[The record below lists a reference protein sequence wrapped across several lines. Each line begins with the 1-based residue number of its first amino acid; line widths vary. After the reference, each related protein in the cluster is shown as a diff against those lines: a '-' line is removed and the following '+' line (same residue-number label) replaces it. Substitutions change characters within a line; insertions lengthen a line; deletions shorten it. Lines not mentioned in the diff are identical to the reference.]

1 MSQDSFVGELM
12 PPPDLVVPATQSSQ
26 LSSSQRS
33 KTRTPTPSAS
43 HMSTPPPTVDPSSQS
58 QRRRPASAG
67 SMTADEVATASAEEL
82 RAHMLAMQS
91 ALHEAKTMAQH
102 YRLQHTMLAQ
112 ESQAALERMAV
123 EARMAQ
129 YENDVIYTASE
140 QHHAAQSCLAPS
152 SQPPPLPEGTIPVQ
166 KELYQRLCR
175 DVQQLTDHNQSLQR
189 ECSAQEKVIGRQEGE
204 IASLS
209 DKVLLMRERIREN
222 REHLN
227 KIRSRSGRMTDA
239 TPRSVYSTPQRPPR
253 ATQDHSQQ
261 PFAALL
267 QASEMA
273 RQEGRTNTSG
283 GRKKQKTGH
292 NRNTHSLSSLPVTPV
307 QQPQRRQQ
315 QQIYTTP
322 SNRLPPM
329 KVPSTAPP
337 ARINT
342 MRTPEGGG
350 ERGTHPRNIY
360 SHSALPVGS
369 GGAANPPPPR
379 RERAGSEGTISASEP
394 DREEPNLPNDP
405 IEDSEAETDILEND
419 DGTDHHPP
427 SNPTPRGNTGM
438 SPTITSSASRAA
450 TQILRL
456 NAENQA
462 HQYPLPPSPRLYHD
476 HPPQQQQQQQGSYSR
491 STPTSTTTMTAMRQ
505 TKLFGQVRK
514 PSHRREYNHDD
525 EDDQRDEDGR
535 SKKRA
540 RTWGERD
547 EGGSEKGVGLGIQG
561 ARD

>member
-1 MSQDSFVGELM
+1 
-12 PPPDLVVPATQSSQ
+12 
-26 LSSSQRS
+26 
-33 KTRTPTPSAS
+33 
-43 HMSTPPPTVDPSSQS
+43 
-58 QRRRPASAG
+58 
-67 SMTADEVATASAEEL
+67 
-82 RAHMLAMQS
+82 
-91 ALHEAKTMAQH
+91 
-102 YRLQHTMLAQ
+102 MLAQ

-140 QHHAAQSCLAPS
+140 QHHAAQSHLAPS

-175 DVQQLTDHNQSLQR
+175 DVQQLTEHNHSLQR

-239 TPRSVYSTPQRPPR
+239 TPRSVYSTPQRPSR
-253 ATQDHSQQ
+253 TTQDHSQQ

-337 ARINT
+337 ARMNT

-350 ERGTHPRNIY
+350 ERGWHPKNIY
-360 SHSALPVGS
+360 SHSTLPVS
-369 GGAANPPPPR
+369 GRGAANPLPR

-394 DREEPNLPNDP
+394 EREESNLPNDP
-405 IEDSEAETDILEND
+405 IEDSEAETDILENE
-419 DGTDHHPP
+419 DGTDHHAL
-427 SNPTPRGNTGM
+427 SNPTTRGNTGM
-438 SPTITSSASRAA
+438 SPPAITSSASRAA

-462 HQYPLPPSPRLYHD
+462 HQYPLPPSPRLYHEQ
-476 HPPQQQQQQQGSYSR
+476 PQQQQQGSYSR
-491 STPTSTTTMTAMRQ
+491 STPTSTTAMRQ

-514 PSHRREYNHDD
+514 PSRHEYNDD
-525 EDDQRDEDGR
+525 ENERDEDGR

-540 RTWGERD
+540 RTWGERG
-547 EGGSEKGVGLGIQG
+547 EAGPEQGVGLGIQG
-561 ARD
+561 ARE